1 MLKSIHLKNFKSIKE
16 QKLELAPITVLVG
29 PNGCGKSS
37 VLQAL
42 GVLKGF
48 VQNPNRGLNDLFNLH
63 FVNLGSFKD
72 VVYTHNVSSNIEIG
86 VETINESV
94 NLEFILQ
101 LGKQSA
107 TTIKWKKPFEHEMQ
121 ALITLPWSPK
131 PDRKSF
137 TYGGKK
143 LTFVWDGLNAVVEPK
158 TAELSD
164 IINLHKSESQNMHI
178 LLSRRGFH
186 SPLYQIQKPSLP
198 VTLAVTEAQVVS
210 LLEDAD
216 IEEMVMTWTE
226 EVFGVQVRAKVT
238 PPNITL
244 VTRSRRFAPKIVNE
258 GLGLNQATYV
268 FSILATAKEGSLIA
282 IEEPE
287 ISLHPKAQSK
297 LANIFTEVAA
307 MKKRILFTTHSEHIV
322 IALLTLVAKGKLLSE
337 DLSIYSFE
345 KTAYTSKAKKLK
357 INEKGQIEGGIKD
370 FFEHELSS
378 SIEYMKALAQ
388 GSK

>member
-48 VQNPNRGLNDLFNLH
+48 VQNPSRGLNDLFNLH

-72 VVYTHNVSSNIEIG
+72 VVYTHNESSNIEIA
-86 VETINESV
+86 VETINESA

-121 ALITLPWSPK
+121 ALIALPWSPK
-131 PDRKSF
+131 PDRKPF
-137 TYGGKK
+137 TYSGKK

-158 TAELSD
+158 TVELSD

-186 SPLYQIQKPSLP
+186 SPIYQRQKPSLP
-198 VTLAVTEAQVVS
+198 ITLAVTEAQVAS

-258 GLGLNQATYV
+258 GLGLNQTTYV
-268 FSILATAKEGSLIA
+268 LSILATAKEGSLIA

-322 IALLTLVAKGKLLSE
+322 IALLTLVAKGKLPPE

-345 KTAYTSKAKKLK
+345 KAAYTSKAKKLK
-357 INEKGQIEGGIKD
+357 INEKGQVEGGIKD

-378 SIEYMKALAQ
+378 SIEYLKALAQ

>member
-1 MLKSIHLKNFKSIKE
+1 MKNFKSIKE
-16 QKLELAPITVLVG
+16 QQLELAPITVLVG

-42 GVLKGF
+42 GILKSF
-48 VQNPNRGLNDLFNLH
+48 VQSPNRALDDLFNLH
-63 FVNLGSFKD
+63 FINLGSFKD
-72 VVYTHNVSSNIEIG
+72 VVFTHNE
-86 VETINESV
+86 
-94 NLEFILQ
+94 NLEIKIQVEIVNENANSEFLLQ

-107 TTIKWKKPFEHEMQ
+107 TTIKWKKPFETEMH

-131 PDRKSF
+131 PERKPF
-137 TYGGKK
+137 KYNEKK
-143 LTFVWDGLNAVVEPK
+143 LTFVWDGLNAVVEPA
-158 TAELSD
+158 TPELSD
-164 IINLHKSESQNMHI
+164 LINLHKSEIQNMHI
-178 LLSRRGFH
+178 LLSRRGFL
-186 SPLYQIQKPSLP
+186 SPVYQRQKPSLP
-198 VTLAVTEAQVVS
+198 ITLAITEDQIAS

-216 IEEMVMTWTE
+216 IEENVMTWTE

-244 VTRSRRFAPKIVNE
+244 VTRSRHFAPKIVNE
-258 GLGLNQATYV
+258 GLGLNQATYALSV
-268 FSILATAKEGSLIA
+268 LAAAKEGSLIA

-297 LANIFTEVAA
+297 LANVFAEVAA
-307 MKKRILFTTHSEHIV
+307 MKKSILFTTHSEHLV
-322 IALLTLVAKGKLLSE
+322 IALLTLVAKGKLSPK

-345 KTAYTSKAKKLK
+345 KTRYISKANKLK
-357 INEKGQIEGGIKD
+357 INEKGQVEGGIKD

-378 SIEYMKALAQ
+378 SIEYVKALAQ